1 MTRVLDLTVAM
12 KMIFLHLLL
21 PLMMSLGA
29 WSQVTPG
36 LYFLSPAEG
45 EVVSGTVAIKGSL
58 PEDGF
63 SYAELSYAFSDGQ
76 SENWFLITRMEQVV
90 HDDVLAYWDTTTI
103 TDGVY
108 RLRLSVHEKNN
119 TVHEIYLENIRVGNY
134 THFETPTAT
143 ISAIL
148 PVETQSMAVEPT
160 ATQIVVQSPQPTDLP
175 ENPAAI
181 EPSDFKFS
189 MGAGLVLAVLI
200 LAVLGIYAYFRQ
212 AARK

>member
-1 MTRVLDLTVAM
+1 M
-12 KMIFLHLLL
+12 KTILLRFLI
-21 PLMMSLGA
+21 PLMMSLGT

-36 LYFLSPAEG
+36 LYFLSPSEG

-63 SYAELSYAFSDGQ
+63 AYAELSYAFSDGQ
-76 SENWFLITRMEQVV
+76 SSNWFLITRMEQVV
-90 HDDVLAYWDTTTI
+90 HDDILAYWDTTTI

-143 ISAIL
+143 TAAVISTEVQTTL
-148 PVETQSMAVEPT
+148 MEPT
-160 ATQIVVQSPQPTDLP
+160 VTPTVVQSPRPTDLP
-175 ENPAAI
+175 ANPAAI
-181 EPSDFKFS
+181 EPADFKFS
-189 MGAGLVLAVLI
+189 VGTGLVLTVLI
-200 LAVLGIYAYFRQ
+200 LAVLAIYAYFRQ